1 SAERYV
7 HRTGRTGRAGRTGT
21 AVSLIA
27 PQDIGHLYLLR
38 LTYKIR
44 PIEKQLPTAGELKTR
59 EEADLVQLLADA
71 FLTTVPHPDDVALA
85 RRLLSHEAAD
95 QIIAGLVRDHLG
107 ARPEAVEQAAAAR
120 RSKVVPIPPSPEPRP
135 PEGRAE
141 RSEGRAERESQGTRR
156 GRLRRERPQRAEAPS
171 EPWVER
177 GARSEADDV

>member
-7 HRTGRTGRAGRTGT
+7 HRTGRTGRAGRTGS
-21 AVSLIA
+21 AVSIIA

-59 EEADLVQLLADA
+59 EETDLVQILADA
-71 FLTTVPHPDDVALA
+71 FLVTPPHPDDIALA

-107 ARPEAVEQAAAAR
+107 ARPEAIEEAAAAR
-120 RSKVVPIPPSPEPRP
+120 RSKVVPLPEPRQPVAPP
-135 PEGRAE
+135 PE
-141 RSEGRAERESQGTRR
+141 
-156 GRLRRERPQRAEAPS
+156 
-171 EPWVER
+171 
-177 GARSEADDV
+177 